1 MHTTKNQR
9 SLHIGSVELGDV
21 PRVAVTVR
29 NGVAHSDIEQ
39 ALATGIDLVELRIDL
54 FTTQEINFVLGEVQ
68 RYADIP
74 TIGTIRWAA
83 EGGGW
88 NGPEESRLK
97 LYEAILPCVG
107 AIDIELAAPF
117 CAAVFDRAREAN
129 RTSIGSYHNFEGT
142 PPLQELNDIYTS
154 GKKQGA
160 DIIKVAASCH
170 AIADIRTLARFTL
183 DHTAN
188 DLIVI
193 GMGALGRL
201 SRIFFPALGSLITF
215 TFLEESAAPGQL
227 NCRDTLKYL
236 EAFFPNRRAR
246 ANMRQM

>member
-1 MHTTKNQR
+1 MHKETQH
-9 SLHIGSVELGDV
+9 SLHISTVELGDV

-29 NGVAHSDIEQ
+29 NGVVRSDIEQ

-54 FTTQEINFVLGEVQ
+54 FTTQEIHFVLGEVR

-88 NGPEESRLK
+88 NGPEDARLH
-97 LYEAILPCVG
+97 LYEAILPGVG
-107 AIDIELAAPF
+107 AVDVELAADI
-117 CAAVFDRAREAN
+117 CGAVFARAREAR

-142 PPLQELNDIYTS
+142 PSLQELNGIYTS
-154 GKKQGA
+154 GKQQGA

-170 AIADIRTLARFTL
+170 TIGDIRTLARFTL
-183 DHTAN
+183 DHTTN

-227 NCRDTLKYL
+227 NCKDTLKYL

-246 ANMRQM
+246 TNIRQI